1 MLRKIKI
8 TLISLLSLI
17 LLLLIAVLIYVR
29 SGGLD
34 TLLQGELILALREAG
49 IRAVIGSTHLDITGS
64 KASLEN
70 LELYAEGDSKP
81 FGTIEKI
88 EGKFSVL
95 SYLQRR
101 INLEK
106 LTITRPEIWVAIDE
120 SGQTTFDRLKSPPEK
135 IEDTDSNIKI
145 FTATFEL
152 TDATINFEDRKNH
165 TTARIPNLSVTL
177 KPNDA
182 LAVKDAKDAL
192 NHAFVV
198 NFDNAWVNYQDRK
211 INDIDLHIKGDARES
226 SATIETLTFSSDV
239 ASIKKASGQITSF
252 EPFAYEFNDIQVETT
267 LGEVA
272 RIFAPDS
279 NLQGKATFTG
289 TVKGQDDR
297 YQAKGQLTADNLQA
311 EGVHA
316 GKLDVQLDEVNGKGD
331 EYKAKGQLSSNL
343 VAAEGFRISDVRVNF
358 DANGKGS
365 EYNAEAEVMTANVSN
380 NDLSINSVRLSN
392 TNVSGNA
399 GAFDVTTNLTLAVL
413 KSGKVNLN
421 NLKGRLVA
429 NNTRAT
435 LSQFNAQVL
444 GGTVHGNASVAYK
457 GGGESKV
464 DVAFSAIDLS
474 QAAQLAAASE
484 VTVRGKASGNARLTF
499 PGVNYKAASGNVN
512 ADFDAVVAPKEE
524 GGESLAAK
532 GQVALLA
539 TGRGFNVQRADIN
552 SANSNINASGT
563 VTWDGVADLNVNFK
577 SQDMSEVQRVIDSFG
592 LIPENIKTEYEVAV
606 SGAGEFNGRVQ
617 GKLETPS
624 LNGHLKLESVKMHE
638 EEVGAV
644 EGDIAYSPSLVRVDN
659 GSIARADNNSRADF
673 TLNAPLKEDGNGISI
688 KAVVKDFD
696 LRQAVNLAAP
706 GLADQVGAGKIN
718 GEVDLQNLGDKRKLA
733 GTANITLSEAEF
745 SVPQDDDTEGTE
757 AKKIAVPE
765 FVGNI
770 AINNSVV
777 NVQNLQMKVNDSLIT
792 GTGSFNLDTYE
803 YAVNA
808 EGKGVD
814 LAQLSDA
821 FKSSEGGGVS
831 LTGLADLNV
840 KGQGFWGKDNSDDW
854 SRVNLNAEIQG
865 QNVAINGRDVG
876 NAKVVAYTEN
886 GIVNIAATGNVL
898 EQERT
903 LNATVDL
910 RDRKVWALN
919 STIDFADAEL
929 GPYLALVSPEL
940 ASLSGRATGNIKISG
955 PLQEPEKIEAVATL
969 TKLEL
974 GGDIAEG
981 RQYKITNQDNVIIR
995 ATTKEFTIE
1004 PVTFTGEGT
1013 KVTLA
1018 GTVGSTGDNAKP
1030 NLTVNGELNLR
1041 FLSSFTADITTTGIA
1056 QLQASVTGSLDA
1068 PQILGLVNLK
1078 DAGARVVNF
1087 PVSIARGYGQIRFTA
1102 NQALLEEFS
1111 ASTSGGGRLT
1121 ISGGAALSGFVPD
1134 RFRLE
1139 ARGEQIGVEYPQ
1151 DTQTIADVFVT
1162 FQGSQKLQ
1170 VLSGN
1175 VKVRRAAYTKDIT
1188 IEELISTGGPFTPA
1202 FYETG
1207 PGGKGDAGPPISL
1220 DVHVDAD
1227 NTIVVRNNLMDAT
1240 GSASLYLRGPIGEPI
1255 ISGRL
1260 QFNQGTI
1267 EFRNERHEI
1276 TRALITIPPRRGA
1289 EPYIDL
1295 QTEVDVTGYHIT
1307 SNFNGPPSK
1316 LRTVLRSDPS
1326 LPETDIVSLLL
1337 TGTTAGDTRAAEEVN
1352 QRGLNLAQS
1361 LLATGLSERS
1371 EKFTQRIFGLNR
1383 FSIDPLIAGRGNDPT
1398 ARITVGR
1405 KITKDLTITY
1415 SQNLT
1420 SSGQSGIDRI
1430 VLIEYRLSN
1439 RLSVVGFRNERGEI
1453 GFDMRL
1459 RKRF

>member
-17 LLLLIAVLIYVR
+17 LLLLIAVFIYVR

-34 TLLQGELILALREAG
+34 SLLQGQLILALREAG
-49 IRAVIGSTHLDITGS
+49 ISAEIDSVHLDITGS
-64 KASLEN
+64 RATLEN
-70 LELYAEGDSKP
+70 LTLTTEADGKRIA
-81 FGTIEKI
+81 TIEKI

-101 INLEK
+101 VNLEK
-106 LTITRPEIWVAIDE
+106 LTITRPEIWLAVDE
-120 SGQTTFDRLKSPPEK
+120 SGQSTFDRLKSSPEEK
-135 IEDTDSNIKI
+135 LKDTDSPIKI

-152 TDATINFEDRKNH
+152 NDATINFDDRKNNIKG
-165 TTARIPNLSVTL
+165 RIPNFSAKLI
-177 KPNDA
+177 PNDA
-182 LAVKDAKDAL
+182 KALEDAL
-192 NHAFVV
+192 NHALVASFE
-198 NFDNAWVNYQDRK
+198 NAEVEYQGRK
-211 INDIDLHIKGDARES
+211 INDIDFKVEGDARES
-226 SATIETLTFSSDV
+226 SADIKTLTFNSDV
-239 ASIKKASGQITSF
+239 ASIKKAAGQITSF
-252 EPFAYEFNDIQVETT
+252 EPFAYDFNDVQVETT
-267 LGEVA
+267 LNEIA
-272 RIFAPDS
+272 RIVAPDA
-279 NLQGKATFTG
+279 NLQGKATFAG
-289 TVKGQDDR
+289 RVKGQDDR
-297 YQAKGQLTADNLQA
+297 YQAQGHLTADNLEA

-316 GKLDVQLDEVNGKGD
+316 TKLEVQLDEVNGKGD

-343 VAAEGFRISDVRVNF
+343 LSAEGFRISDLRVSF
-358 DANGKGS
+358 DANGKGA
-365 EYNAEAEVMTANVSN
+365 EYNAEAEIMTANVSN
-380 NDLSINSVRLSN
+380 NDLSINAVRLNN
-392 TNVSGNA
+392 TSVSGNA
-399 GAFDVTTNLTLAVL
+399 GAFDVTTNLTLAGL

-421 NLKGRLVA
+421 NLRGKLTA
-429 NNTRAT
+429 NPTRAT
-435 LSQFNAQVL
+435 LSQFDAQVL

-464 DVAFSAIDLS
+464 DVAFSAIDLN
-474 QAAQLAAASE
+474 QAAQLAAAKDI
-484 VTVRGKASGNARLTF
+484 TVRGKASGNAQLSF
-499 PGVNYKAASGNVN
+499 PGVQYKAASGRVN
-512 ADFDAVVAPKEE
+512 ANFDAMVVPKEE
-524 GGESLAAK
+524 GGESLPAK
-532 GQVALLA
+532 GQVALVA
-539 TGRGFNVQRADIN
+539 TGRGFQVQQADIN
-552 SANSNINASGT
+552 SANSNITASGT
-563 VTWDGVADLNVNFK
+563 VTWDGVADLNVSFK
-577 SQDMSEVQRVIDSFG
+577 SQDMSEVQRVVDSFG

-606 SGAGEFNGRVQ
+606 GGTGEFNGRVL
-617 GKLETPS
+617 GKLESPS

-644 EGDIAYSPSLVRVDN
+644 EGDIAYSPTLVRVEN
-659 GSIARADNNSRADF
+659 GSIVRADNHSRADF
-673 TLNAPLKEDGNGISI
+673 TLNAPLKDEGDISV
-688 KAVVKDFD
+688 KAVVKNFD

-706 GLADQVGAGKIN
+706 GLADQIGAGKIN
-718 GEVDLQNLGDKRKLA
+718 GEVDLQNLGDKRKLT

-745 SVPQDDDTEGTE
+745 SVPQDEEEEGAA
-757 AKKIAVPE
+757 AKKITVPE

-770 AINNSVV
+770 AIQNSVV

-814 LAQLSDA
+814 LAELSDA

-854 SRVNLNAEIQG
+854 SRVNLNATLQG

-876 NAKVVAYTEN
+876 DAKIVAFTEN

-919 STIDFADAEL
+919 SSIDFDDAEL
-929 GPYLALVSPEL
+929 GPYLALVSPDL
-940 ASLSGRATGNIKISG
+940 ANLSGRATGNIKISG
-955 PLQEPEKIEAVATL
+955 PLQEPEKIEALTTL

-981 RQYKITNQDNVIIR
+981 RQYKITNQDHVVIR

-1013 KVTLA
+1013 KVTIA
-1018 GTVGSTGDNAKP
+1018 GTVGATVDDAKP
-1030 NLTVNGELNLR
+1030 NLSINGELNLR

-1056 QLQASVTGSLDA
+1056 QLQASVTGSLDS

-1111 ASTSGGGRLT
+1111 ASTSGGGRLIIT
-1121 ISGGAALSGFVPD
+1121 GGAALSGLVPD

-1151 DTQTIADVFVT
+1151 DTQSVADVFVT

-1240 GSASLYLRGPIGEPI
+1240 GSASLYIRGPIGEPI
-1255 ISGRL
+1255 VSGRL

-1295 QTEVDVTGYHIT
+1295 QTEVDVSGYHIT

-1405 KITKDLTITY
+1405 KVTKDLTITY

-1439 RLSVVGFRNERGEI
+1439 RLSVVGFRNERGEV
-1453 GFDMRL
+1453 GFDVRL

>member
-17 LLLLIAVLIYVR
+17 LLLLIAILIYVR

-34 TLLQGELILALREAG
+34 TLLQGEIILALREAG
-49 IRAVIGSTHLDITGS
+49 VRAVIGSTHLDITGS

-70 LELYAEGDSKP
+70 LELYAEADGKP
-81 FGTIEKI
+81 LGTIEKI
-88 EGKFSVL
+88 EGEFSVL

-101 INLEK
+101 IKLKK
-106 LTITRPEIWVAIDE
+106 LTITRPEIWIAIDE
-120 SGQTTFDRLKSPPEK
+120 SGASTFDKLKSPPEK
-135 IEDTDSNIKI
+135 IEDTEGPIKI
-145 FTATFEL
+145 FTASFEL
-152 TDATINFEDRKNH
+152 TDAIINFEDKKNNL
-165 TTARIPNLSVTL
+165 TARIPNLSVLLT
-177 KPNDA
+177 PNGPPS
-182 LAVKDAKDAL
+182 VNDAL
-192 NHAFVV
+192 NHDFIVS
-198 NFDNAWVNYQDRK
+198 FSNATANYQGR
-211 INDIDLHIKGDARES
+211 DLKDMDLRIEGLGKES
-226 SATIETLTFSSDV
+226 SAVIKKLELSSDV
-239 ASIKKASGQITSF
+239 ASIKKATGQITSF

-289 TVKGQDDR
+289 AVKGQDDR

-358 DANGKGS
+358 DANGKGA
-365 EYNAEAEVMTANVSN
+365 EYTAEAEVLTANLSN

-399 GAFDVTTNLTLAVL
+399 GAFDVTTNLTLAAL
-413 KSGKVNLN
+413 KSGNVNLN

-457 GGGESKV
+457 GGGESKI
-464 DVAFSAIDLS
+464 DVAFSAIDLG

-524 GGESLAAK
+524 GGESLPAK

-617 GKLETPS
+617 GKLGTPS

-673 TLNAPLKEDGNGISI
+673 TLNAPLKEDGSGISI
-688 KAVVKDFD
+688 KAVVKNFD

-706 GLADQVGAGKIN
+706 QLGEQVTGGRVD
-718 GEVDLQNLGDKRKLA
+718 GEVDLKNLGDKRQLT
-733 GTANITLSEAEF
+733 GTATITLSAAEF
-745 SVPQDDDTEGTE
+745 TPLPEEGE
-757 AKKIAVPE
+757 EPKPIAVPE

-770 AINNSVV
+770 AIQNSVV
-777 NVQNLQMKVNDSLIT
+777 NVQNLQMKLNESLIT
-792 GTGSFNLDTYE
+792 GTGTFNLDTYE

-808 EGKGVD
+808 EGKRID
-814 LAQLSDA
+814 LAELSNRIN
-821 FKSSEGGGVS
+821 SSEGGGVS

-854 SRVNLNAEIQG
+854 SRLSLNATIQG

-903 LNATVDL
+903 LNATIDL
-910 RDRKVWALN
+910 RDRKTYALN
-919 STIDFADAEL
+919 SSLDFADAEL
-929 GPYLALVSPEL
+929 GPYLALVSPDL

-955 PLQEPEKIEAVATL
+955 PLLEPEKIEALATL

-1276 TRALITIPPRRGA
+1276 TRALITVPPRRGA